1 MDIGIDIGGTHMAI
15 GVINEKEE
23 IIKKYEKDFTF
34 EDKSNIISTI
44 EKYIEETIK
53 AIKEEF
59 INDVSGNR
67 ERIGKIGIA
76 VPGSTKDGIIYKAV
90 NLGIENYNIAQ
101 SIMKKTGLPVQVIN
115 DSKSACIAEYDN
127 LLKDKRNKVKNML
140 FLAIGTGIGGGVIY
154 NGKLLT
160 GTNYDGYELGHIV
173 IKENGIQCNCGK
185 KGCFEKYGNILQYKN
200 KVKERLNIP
209 QEVNAQ
215 PLRDI
220 MNPRANEIEDLRQQY
235 ISDLAIGISNL
246 VNIFEPDA
254 IILGGGFTH
263 FAYMFMDD
271 LKDKLINSTLLFN
284 RRDDIDLRCAELKND
299 AAMIGSI
306 L

>member
-1 MDIGIDIGGTHMAI
+1 MKIGIDMGGSHVAI
-15 GVINEKEE
+15 GIVNENGE
-23 IIKKYEKDFTF
+23 IIEKFEKDIKTM
-34 EDKSNIISTI
+34 EEQAKDEMSTYIIENISKI
-44 EKYIEETIK
+44 EQNYDIE
-53 AIKEEF
+53 
-59 INDVSGNR
+59 
-67 ERIGKIGIA
+67 KIGIGS
-76 VPGSTKDGIIYKAV
+76 PGTPKNGILTNLV
-90 NLGIENYNIAQ
+90 NLKIKEFDIT
-101 SIMKKTGLPVQVIN
+101 SILKEHFDIPVILKNDAKCAGLAEKTYG
-115 DSKSACIAEYDN
+115 A
-127 LLKDKRNKVKNML
+127 LKDYQDAV
-140 FLAIGTGIGGGVIY
+140 FLCLGTGIGANIFMAGKELQPIQNPGMEIGHMVID
-154 NGKLLT
+154 K
-160 GTNYDGYELGHIV
+160 
-173 IKENGIQCNCGK
+173 NGIECNCGK